1 MDPPFAHLVAP
12 SFELVGDEA
21 VAELGI
27 VAMDVDDGVGQMGV
41 VEVPPADRVGR
52 PLVEG
57 LGGEAQ
63 HRAGHRHGDPL
74 AASSWT
80 SGYIIWER
88 VLGKVGGGPPKDLV
102 FHLESAV
109 LAAQLHH
116 LGLLGRGR
124 PSTVANA
131 VNDGRLW
138 GLHPHRSSRLC
149 CPASERRKSTRP
161 VIVFLSVVADTSS
174 DLATL
179 MEQIA
184 QLTAEKSAARAL
196 LEEIGQDLVSFSAGV
211 SEVAT
216 EASACTPGQ
225 TLAACLASQG

>member
-1 MDPPFAHLVAP
+1 MEKPNTAQVTVTGIP
-12 SFELVGDEA
+12 S
-21 VAELGI
+21 
-27 VAMDVDDGVGQMGV
+27 
-41 VEVPPADRVGR
+41 
-52 PLVEG
+52 
-57 LGGEAQ
+57 
-63 HRAGHRHGDPL
+63 

-88 VLGKVGGGPPKDLV
+88 VLGKVGGGPPEDLV

-116 LGLLGRGR
+116 LGLLGRGQ

-131 VNDGRLW
+131 VNAAAVGS
-138 GLHPHRSSRLC
+138 PPSSLLQ
-149 CPASERRKSTRP
+149 ALLSSLGAQE
-161 VIVFLSVVADTSS
+161 VNAALIVFLSVVADTSS